1 MKQFLLFFS
10 VLSLLSFAGCG
21 KPTPRNYL
29 NDLSA
34 AELADL
40 ADDALSEDFRTADA
54 DYLSD
59 YVTLPQA
66 GYTLSVRICGSGDR
80 IDEYGILHSDIG
92 TEEAARLLRIYL
104 ARSYEENRSFYDSYI
119 PTETPKLRDAEVRI
133 YGDYVVYAILSPEE
147 KNTFF
152 NRVEQCLSDS

>member
-1 MKQFLLFFS
+1 MKRFLPFLFALF
-10 VLSLLSFAGCG
+10 VLSLAGCG
-21 KPTPRNYL
+21 KATPRNYL

-40 ADDALSEDFRTADA
+40 ADDSLSEDFRAADA
-54 DYLSD
+54 DYLTE
-59 YVTLPQA
+59 YVSLPQA
-66 GYTLSVRICGSGDR
+66 GYSLSVRLATGGDR

-92 TEEAARLLRIYL
+92 TEEAARLLRDYL
-104 ARSYEENRSFYDSYI
+104 ARSYEQNRTFYDSYI

-147 KNTFF
+147 KAAFF
-152 NRVEQCLSDS
+152 SRVEECLRKS